1 MKTNDRLLTIANMIA
16 LILSF
21 ACSSDDPS
29 PNPISN
35 GDPVGPISAI
45 DFKSIPIPTYELVLE
60 AYENISI
67 ISPDLLVEESDQ
79 LSITLFE
86 EIKQLSNRRSTGND
100 RILYESLSD
109 KLTEEEWKL
118 VLTNPYKSFLAF
130 LTLKPSFDDSGS
142 SFSCDPNLSLKD
154 TKVDAIRHA
163 YWNALMTLK
172 ISDMT
177 FIEDLTNAHESNS
190 DSEAAKLM
198 DLHNNKIGRELALQY
213 PTATGNELLT
223 ILLQY
228 DFLFVDK
235 GQPIPETYQGLVYI
249 EGKKIFDVKM
259 KGSLS
264 NPDSGGPWDIEFDI
278 YECGNT
284 IRGNFT
290 ITRGAERQDRRF
302 SGTMVDGL
310 ILLEVSNPLVFENPR
325 GLYACTGMRMNLTGN
340 EKSLEGRWTSSN
352 CYRGGTVLLSNE
364 N

>member
-1 MKTNDRLLTIANMIA
+1 MNTKDKLLSIIIMVVF
-16 LILSF
+16 ILSF
-21 ACSSDDPS
+21 SCSSDDPS
-29 PNPISN
+29 PKPISN
-35 GDPVGPISAI
+35 EDPVGPISGE
-45 DFKSIPIPTYELVLE
+45 DFKSVPIPTYDLVIE
-60 AYENISI
+60 AYENISNT
-67 ISPDLLVEESDQ
+67 SPNLLEEESDQ
-79 LSITLFE
+79 LSIALFE
-86 EIKQLSNRRSTGND
+86 EIKKLSNKASTNND
-100 RILYESLSD
+100 RLLYESLSD

-163 YWNALMTLK
+163 YWNALMTQK

-177 FIEDLTNAHESNS
+177 FIEELTNAHESNS
-190 DSEAAKLM
+190 DSEDAKLM

-213 PTATGNELLT
+213 PTATADELLT

-228 DFLFVDK
+228 DFLFVGI
-235 GQPIPETYQGLVYI
+235 GQTIPETYQGLVYI
-249 EGKKIFDVKM
+249 EGKKIFDIKM

-290 ITRGAERQDRRF
+290 IIRGAERQDRRF

-310 ILLEVSNPLVFENPR
+310 MQLEVSNPLVFENPR